1 MILTLIKSTQRRH
14 YMKVTLIGTGNMGS
28 GLAKH
33 ITKMGHTLVIT
44 GRDSAKANTL
54 AETTGA
60 TFKMSNAAEDADVV
74 IVATAYS
81 DAVTALG
88 AVGNL
93 AGKVVIDIT
102 NPLTPDYSG
111 LTIGYSTSAA
121 EEIQKA
127 FPTAK
132 VVKAF
137 NTVFAQTL
145 ASGPSLG
152 GETVPVYF
160 AGDDVAAKET
170 VKALIQSTGFAAVDA
185 GGLKNARY
193 LEPLG
198 GLNIYFGYGA
208 GKGTAIAPKWIGL
221 Q

>member
-1 MILTLIKSTQRRH
+1 
-14 YMKVTLIGTGNMGS
+14 MKVTLIGTGNMGS

-33 ITKMGHTLVIT
+33 ISKAGHTLIIA
-44 GRDSAKANTL
+44 GRDASKAQAL
-54 AETTGA
+54 AQANRAE
-60 TFKMSNAAEDADVV
+60 FKGTNAADGADVV
-74 IVATAYS
+74 IVATAYV
-81 DAVTALG
+81 DAVTALRAAG
-88 AVGNL
+88 DL
-93 AGKVVIDIT
+93 SGKVVIDIT
-102 NPLTPDYSG
+102 NPLTADYMG
-111 LTIGYSTSAA
+111 LTIGHTTSAA

-127 FPTAK
+127 FPKAK
-132 VVKAF
+132 LVKAF

-145 ASGPSLG
+145 AAGPSLG

-160 AGDDVAAKET
+160 ASDDSAAKET
-170 VKALIQSTGFAAVDA
+170 VKALIQSIGFAAVDA

-208 GKGTAIAPKWIGL
+208 GKGTAIAPKWIGI

>member
-1 MILTLIKSTQRRH
+1 
-14 YMKVTLIGTGNMGS
+14 MKVTLIGTGNMGS

-33 ITKMGHTLVIT
+33 IAKAGHPLVIT
-44 GRDSAKANTL
+44 GRDAAKAQLL
-54 AETTGA
+54 AQA
-60 TFKMSNAAEDADVV
+60 SRASFKAANAADGADVV
-74 IVATAYS
+74 IVATAYA
-81 DAVTALG
+81 DAVTALRAAG
-88 AVGNL
+88 DL
-93 AGKVVIDIT
+93 SGKVVIDIT
-102 NPLTPDYSG
+102 NPLTADYMG
-111 LTIGYSTSAA
+111 LTIGHSTSAA

-127 FPTAK
+127 FPKAK

-145 ASGPSLG
+145 AAGPSLA

-160 AGDDVAAKET
+160 SGDDTAAKET

-193 LEPLG
+193 LEPLA

-208 GKGTAIAPKWIGL
+208 GKGTAIAPKWIGI